1 MSLVL
6 LRKKK
11 SRISGH
17 IHFWDFKGKLW
28 SHKTVSQ
35 QYKREAVVQCIEDC
49 AAEMVSHGQMLPG
62 VFEHQPSG
70 NESAAIRHRM
80 LYELFCE

>member
-1 MSLVL
+1 M
-6 LRKKK
+6 
-11 SRISGH
+11 
-17 IHFWDFKGKLW
+17 
-28 SHKTVSQ
+28 SQ

-62 VFEHQPSG
+62 VSRHLPSG

-80 LYELFCE
+80 LCELFCE